1 MTWSS
6 TAPDVASV
14 TAGTITA
21 LTKGKTTI
29 RACSTSDASVCGS
42 ITVTVTGPEVA
53 ALSVTNESG
62 ETVANGD
69 MISLTQG
76 GSITLTATV
85 TPDSVTPVWKVKDFA
100 VASLTA
106 DSATSTSDGA
116 IRAKS
121 VTINALQ
128 AGIAAITVS
137 AGDKTNTFQ
146 VQVQELKAMV
156 YFPKSGRLGRLIIS
170 LTGILQGAHSISR
183 K

>member
-1 MTWSS
+1 
-6 TAPDVASV
+6 
-14 TAGTITA
+14 
-21 LTKGKTTI
+21 
-29 RACSTSDASVCGS
+29 
-42 ITVTVTGPEVA
+42 
-53 ALSVTNESG
+53 
-62 ETVANGD
+62 

-156 YFPKSGRLGRLIIS
+156 YFPKSWKTWSSYYLAYREHTVFRGNEYFQ
-170 LTGILQGAHSISR
+170 LQ
-183 K
+183 